1 MAKYSDIRSQIK
13 TGDILGWTH
22 TGSWFKSWH
31 DFKINCVRLFTR
43 SKYSH
48 VGIAVVLAERVFVL
62 ESVTG
67 GIRLVPL
74 SKFLPCDWA
83 DRPEWT
89 EEELERAMS
98 VCGEPYSELEAMLG
112 ALDENNITDGRWQCA
127 EFVKWA
133 SGLDCLATPSAVID
147 YVLATGGSLREIHQ

>member
-1 MAKYSDIRSQIK
+1 MKYADIRSQIK

-22 TGSWFKSWH
+22 KAGWFKSWY
-31 DFKINCVRLFTR
+31 DFKINCVRLFQR

-48 VGIAVVLAERVFVL
+48 VGIAVVLAGRVFVL

-67 GIRLVPL
+67 GIRLEPL

-83 DRPEWT
+83 DRPEWD
-89 EEELERAMS
+89 EEQLERAMS
-98 VCGEPYSELEAMLG
+98 VCGEPYSQIEAMLG
-112 ALDENNITDGRWQCA
+112 ALDATDDTNGKWQCS

-133 SGLDCLATPSAVID
+133 CRLDCRATPSAVMD
-147 YVLATGGSLREIHQ
+147 YALETGSAIREIQP